1 MRLLPQ
7 TNKIINSK
15 IMVTKKVLA
24 EKVQEALEAKGVK
37 LSVEKS
43 IIAVNTVFNEITKA
57 VAAGDEA
64 RIDSFGTFK
73 SVDKAERAGRN
84 PRTGETITIAA
95 HKDVVFKAG
104 KALKDS
110 VNNK

>member
-1 MRLLPQ
+1 M
-7 TNKIINSK
+7 TK
-15 IMVTKKVLA
+15 KKVLA

-43 IIAVNTVFNEITKA
+43 IIAVNTVFDEIMKS

-73 SVDKAERAGRN
+73 SVDKPERTGRN
-84 PRTGETITIAA
+84 PRTGETITVAA
-95 HKDVVFKAG
+95 HKTVVFKAA
-104 KALKDS
+104 KAFKDAM
-110 VNNK
+110 

>member
-1 MRLLPQ
+1 M
-7 TNKIINSK
+7 T
-15 IMVTKKVLA
+15 TKKVLA
-24 EKVQEALEAKGVK
+24 EKVQDALEAKGVK

-73 SVDKAERAGRN
+73 AVDKAARNFRN
-84 PRTGETITIAA
+84 PQNGEVVTVAA
-95 HKDVVFKAG
+95 HKAVVFKAA
-104 KALKDS
+104 KAFKGAM
-110 VNNK
+110 

>member
-1 MRLLPQ
+1 M
-7 TNKIINSK
+7 I
-15 IMVTKKVLA
+15 TKKVLA

-43 IIAVNTVFNEITKA
+43 IIAVNTVFNEISKS

-73 SVDKAERAGRN
+73 GVDKAERTGRN
-84 PRTGETITIAA
+84 PRTGEAIIIAA
-95 HKDVVFKAG
+95 HKDVVFKAA
-104 KALKDS
+104 KAFKDAMQK
-110 VNNK
+110 VIAIP

>member
-1 MRLLPQ
+1 
-7 TNKIINSK
+7 
-15 IMVTKKVLA
+15 MVTKKVLA
-24 EKVQEALEAKGVK
+24 EKVQKALEAKGVK

-43 IIAVNTVFNEITKA
+43 IIAVNTVFNEIANA
-57 VAAGDEA
+57 VADGDEA

-84 PRTGETITIAA
+84 PITGESITIAA
-95 HKDVVFKAG
+95 HKDVVFKAA
-104 KALKDS
+104 KALKIT

>member
-1 MRLLPQ
+1 MNATASSNNQ
-7 TNKIINSK
+7 NKIKSK
-15 IMVTKKVLA
+15 IMITKKLLA

-43 IIAVNTVFNEITKA
+43 IIAVNTMFDEIAKS

-73 SVDKAERAGRN
+73 SVDKSERAGRN
-84 PRTGETITIAA
+84 PRTGEPITIAA
-95 HKDVVFKAG
+95 HKAVVFKAA
-104 KALKDS
+104 KAFKDS
-110 VNNK
+110 M

>member
-1 MRLLPQ
+1 
-7 TNKIINSK
+7 
-15 IMVTKKVLA
+15 MVTKKVLA
-24 EKVQEALEAKGVK
+24 EKVQDALEANGVK

-43 IIAVNTVFNEITKA
+43 IIAVNTVFYEIAKS
-57 VAAGDEA
+57 VVFGDEA
-64 RIDSFGTFK
+64 RIDGFGTFK
-73 SVDKAERAGRN
+73 RVDKAERAGRN

-104 KALKDS
+104 KALKES

>member
-1 MRLLPQ
+1 
-7 TNKIINSK
+7 
-15 IMVTKKVLA
+15 MVTKKVLA

-43 IIAVNTVFNEITKA
+43 IIAVNTVFNEIVKS

-73 SVDKAERAGRN
+73 GVNKSARN
-84 PRTGETITIAA
+84 FKNPHTGEIGTAAA
-95 HKDVVFKAG
+95 HKTVIFKAAKLL
-104 KALKDS
+104 KATM
-110 VNNK
+110 NNK